1 VIQSNDFRYELNKPL
16 MMADD
21 DDDELFDDNDSS
33 KDVSASSSD
42 GDKASGSENVSERNS
57 SGIKRSS
64 VGFGVLGLLG
74 LMPISLLILYMVGG
88 LGLSTSAMLFMI
100 FAAVGFLLSM
110 WTFVYYR
117 RGDSSFNKF
126 DVHSFFKW
134 PEIIVISTLLFF
146 ISLYNISGLSSG
158 NAFSLSAETTVNQKA
173 KSPAPL
179 YAPKPPSSNSFE
191 ENEVLYESKEHTPV
205 SGGSTVTKSTPSK
218 NNVTYVQKS
227 NTYVTP
233 VAKVETKKETKAE
246 VKTEA
251 KKDDKTDKV
260 INKEENKNNKEQKAT
275 SPKAH
280 EDEEGTS
287 TSKGVKMDTAINEA
301 ASIAEISGK
310 SYSAL
315 ANKISSKSAIPMEIE
330 TTGIV
335 SSLFLGGILCGALG
349 YAFALAFA
357 GGILG
362 LFRKFNHPFAAKTKE
377 IINEETG
384 EITLETESQSGGA
397 KAIDAIFR
405 FFIGFNLGGSVGF
418 LLGLVITLPMYLL
431 FWDKA
436 QSEPLVGSFLTALG
450 VVKNPDLAYGAG
462 MAIAGFIVP
471 VVMMVVGKSS
481 PAGKSITEEEVRQ
494 IYSIPV
500 TINKVSTEVATIP
513 EPAIVSFNLDDSS
526 ERDGMLVDDFS
537 DDEHESITQELA
549 EEFGMDLEKTLGLKP
564 MLAEKSHSGNGNG
577 NGNGNGHHIS
587 DYEKQKINQVLE
599 NSLGELGNV
608 SVQVSAEL
616 GKATIML
623 SDWLNL
629 SEGMLIELDKPASQ
643 EIDILINDVC
653 KGKGKIT
660 VVDNHLSVKVSK
672 ANFSQSAN

>member
-1 VIQSNDFRYELNKPL
+1 MIQSNDFRYELNKPL

-21 DDDELFDDNDSS
+21 DDDELFDDNDSAKETS
-33 KDVSASSSD
+33 SSSSD
-42 GDKASGSENVSERNS
+42 GDKASGGESVSERNS

-64 VGFGVLGLLG
+64 TGFGVLALLG

-88 LGLSTSAMLFMI
+88 LGLSTSAMIFMVC
-100 FAAVGFLLSM
+100 AAVGFLLSM
-110 WTFVYYR
+110 WTFAYYR
-117 RGDSSFNKF
+117 KGDSSFNKF

-146 ISLYNISGLSSG
+146 ISLYNIAGLSSG
-158 NAFSLSAETTVNQKA
+158 NAFSLSAQTTVNEKA

-191 ENEVLYESKEHTPV
+191 ENEVLYESKEHTPI
-205 SGGSTVTKSTPSK
+205 SGQASNKSTSVK
-218 NNVTYVQKS
+218 STSNITQKS
-227 NTYVTP
+227 TYTPP
-233 VAKVETKKETKAE
+233 VAKVEPKKEVKAIE
-246 VKTEA
+246 KTDDKKEIKTE
-251 KKDDKTDKV
+251 
-260 INKEENKNNKEQKAT
+260 NKQENKNNKEQKAT
-275 SPKAH
+275 APKAH

-287 TSKGVKMDTAINEA
+287 TSKGVKMDTAVNEA

-310 SYSAL
+310 SYSAI

-384 EITLETESQSGGA
+384 EITLETEAQSGGA

-431 FWDKA
+431 FWDRA
-436 QSEPLVGSFLTALG
+436 QAEPLVGSFLTALG

-537 DDEHESITQELA
+537 DDDQESITQELA

-564 MLAEKSHSGNGNG
+564 MLTEKAHSGNGNG